1 MGHYPN
7 QKLIVIHRENVE
19 KAKEKERPFL
29 VAYHDNLIAAM
40 NGLTAAEFK
49 VYICLLFNK
58 DKFQLGFS
66 PEHIQDI
73 ANVGK
78 DTIRKALNSLE
89 RIGLLEFDGNSKY
102 HFYESNNVEREHKKK
117 NYNFFF

>member
-7 QKLIVIHRENVE
+7 QKMIIIHRENVE
-19 KAKEKERPFL
+19 RAKEKERPFL
-29 VAYHDNLIAAM
+29 VAYQDNLIAAM
-40 NGLTAAEFK
+40 NGLSAAEFK

-58 DKFQLGFS
+58 DQFRLGFS
-66 PEHIQDI
+66 PEHIKDI

-89 RIGLLEFDGNSKY
+89 KIGLLEYDGDSKY
-102 HFYESNNVEREHKKK
+102 HFYETNSIKGKHINKD
-117 NYNFFF
+117 YDFFS